1 MLAAATFLW
10 WFVSY
15 PPFGALPCA
24 FADWLSKDI
33 NGVWRVMLYR
43 QKNGNPVYVAI
54 PHQAAEAVLAIPP
67 MSEMYF
73 F

>member
-1 MLAAATFLW
+1 LVIEGHQRGVA
-10 WFVSY
+10 
-15 PPFGALPCA
+15 GDALP
-24 FADWLSKDI
+24 
-33 NGVWRVMLYR
+33 LYQ